1 MAVILGVLVAAGFGT
16 GDFLGGRAS
25 RDAPAVGVLFVA
37 QVTALVLAVVAAVA
51 VAGHADGRSLAFG
64 AVAGVF
70 NAAGLGALYRG
81 LATGRMGVVA
91 PVTAIVAAV
100 IPVGWG
106 LATGERPAA
115 VVLVG
120 VVVAIAAGALVG
132 CEPDFPDEAPT
143 ADART
148 ALWLALAGGTAFGV
162 SFVCLAETRSGSGFW
177 PILAER
183 IAATVVIGAAVLIAT
198 RLRHGSVLPRDHP
211 RPLAVA
217 AGVLDVGSTLL
228 LLLAVRRGLLSVVAP
243 LAALA
248 PAATVVW
255 AWTLL
260 KEPVTRLQLV
270 GLGASVVGL
279 ALIALG

>member
-1 MAVILGVLVAAGFGT
+1 VAVILGVLVAAGFGT

-37 QVTALVLAVVAAVA
+37 QVTALALALIAAVA
-51 VAGHADGRSLAFG
+51 VSGHPDARSLAFG

-70 NAAGLGALYRG
+70 NAIGLTALYRG

-91 PVTAIVAAV
+91 PVTAVIAAV
-100 IPVGWG
+100 LPVGWG
-106 LATGERPAA
+106 LATGERPAT
-115 VVLVG
+115 VVLIG
-120 VVVAIAAGALVG
+120 VVVAIAAGAVVG
-132 CEPDFPDEAPT
+132 HEPNFPDEAPT

-148 ALWLALAGGTAFGV
+148 ALWLAVGAGTAFGI
-162 SFVCLAETRSGSGFW
+162 SFVCLSETRSGSGFW
-177 PILAER
+177 PILTER
-183 IAATVVIGAAVLIAT
+183 IAATLVIGAAVVVTT
-198 RLRHGSVLPRDHP
+198 RRLHGSVLPRGHP

-217 AGVLDVGSTLL
+217 AGVLDLGSTLL

-248 PAATVVW
+248 PAGTVVW

-260 KEPVTRLQLV
+260 KEPVTRVQLV
-270 GLGASVVGL
+270 GLAASLVGL
-279 ALIALG
+279 GLIAAG

>member
-1 MAVILGVLVAAGFGT
+1 VAVILGVLVAAGFGT

-25 RDAPAVGVLFVA
+25 RDAPAIGVLFVG
-37 QVTALVLAVVAAVA
+37 QVTALVLAVVAAV
-51 VAGHADGRSLAFG
+51 VVHGHADGRSLAFG

-70 NAAGLGALYRG
+70 NAFGLAMLYRG

-91 PVTAIVAAV
+91 PVTAIIAAV

-106 LATGERPAA
+106 LATGERPAT

-120 VVVAIAAGALVG
+120 VVVAIAAGAIVG
-132 CEPDFPDEAPT
+132 REPDFPDEAPT

-148 ALWLALAGGTAFGV
+148 ALWLAIAGGSAFGV
-162 SFVCLAETRSGSGFW
+162 SFICLSETRPGSGFW
-177 PILAER
+177 PVLTER
-183 IAATVVIGAAVLIAT
+183 VAAVVVTATLVAVAT
-198 RLRHGSVLPRDHP
+198 RRVRRSVLPRDHP
-211 RPLAVA
+211 LPLAVA
-217 AGVLDVGSTLL
+217 AGVLDVASTLL

-248 PAATVVW
+248 PAATVIW

-260 KEPVTRLQLV
+260 KEPVTRIQLV
-270 GLGASVVGL
+270 GLAASLVGL